1 MQQISENIRENFAF
15 KDIFNE
21 RTPFYFIA
29 TISLFI
35 TIVLSLIGVFRATKN
50 TGDFFPEPGI
60 YQGKPVHDKTFVD
73 RLTHYF
79 SQFTHHT
86 IFLLFF
92 YFLSSLL
99 NYNSTTYFKIIAPI
113 ALTISILYFYHL
125 YPRQNRGV
133 HELSYSNFYSHFM
146 IIFLVFAEFYY
157 IDGFKLSETTYCLVF
172 LVTAVLVTILN
183 YLMRGVWS
191 YNLVKLDRVKG
202 WSMIC
207 QTILLMYGLSFMF
220 YFIKPIH
227 EDRQLVTYAPFYS
240 SLVNI
245 AYVLKFISSNK

>member
-1 MQQISENIRENFAF
+1 
-15 KDIFNE
+15 
-21 RTPFYFIA
+21 
-29 TISLFI
+29 
-35 TIVLSLIGVFRATKN
+35 
-50 TGDFFPEPGI
+50 
-60 YQGKPVHDKTFVD
+60 
-73 RLTHYF
+73 
-79 SQFTHHT
+79 
-86 IFLLFF
+86 
-92 YFLSSLL
+92 
-99 NYNSTTYFKIIAPI
+99 
-113 ALTISILYFYHL
+113 
-125 YPRQNRGV
+125 
-133 HELSYSNFYSHFM
+133 M